1 MLYNKPKRLGLY
13 FHIPFCLSKCAYCD
27 FFSFVPTN
35 EELITRYI
43 NALITHMEEYEN
55 AAEDYT
61 VDSVFI
67 GGGTPTCVPTEELV
81 RLIRA
86 MKKNFN
92 ISKNAEFTI
101 ESNPAT
107 VDMQSLKKLRRCGV
121 NRISIGLQTG
131 DNNELRALSRIHT
144 RAQFEQSYRI
154 AREAGFTNINVDLMF
169 GIPDQTK
176 ESLMRNLRYLIR
188 LNPEHISLYNLKIEP
203 GTPFDLHRAELAL
216 PNEDEEADMYLAAV
230 EYLNVQGYP
239 QYEIS
244 NFAKN
249 GCRCRHNLKYWHCEE
264 YLGFGPSAHS
274 YFSNC
279 RFSFVRDLDAYLNAI
294 ELPSSR
300 IKLTAQCDEIS
311 PRERIGEYIMLH
323 LRLNSGVR
331 LSEFSR
337 EFGQD
342 FELMYGRKM
351 QRYIDAG
358 FAVRRGDSIA
368 LTPSGMFVSNYILSD
383 ILDFADLG
391 GEIFKG

>member
-107 VDMQSLKKLRRCGV
+107 VDMHSLKKLRRCGI

-169 GIPDQTK
+169 GIPGQTK

-203 GTPFDLHRAELAL
+203 GTAFAARATSLGL
-216 PNEDEEADMYLAAV
+216 PDEDGAADQYLFAV
-230 EYLNVQGYP
+230 ERLQALGYR

-244 NFAKN
+244 NFARP
-249 GCRCRHNLKYWHCEE
+249 GLESRHNLQYWRCGE
-264 YLGFGPSAHS
+264 YLGLGPAAHS
-274 YFSNC
+274 FVGGRRFYFP
-279 RFSFVRDLDAYLNAI
+279 RDLAGFLAGGAPVDDGPGGAF
-294 ELPSSR
+294 S
-300 IKLTAQCDEIS
+300 
-311 PRERIGEYIMLH
+311 EYAMLA
-323 LRLNSGVR
+323 LRLTEGLRREDCVR
-331 LSEFSR
+331 RFADGGEQY
-337 EFGQD
+337 E
-342 FELMYGRKM
+342 
-351 QRYIDAG
+351 
-358 FAVRRGDSIA
+358 AVRRAAARLPKNLIVAGDARVA
-368 LTPSGMFVSNYILSD
+368 LTAEGFLVSNAVLAEILP
-383 ILDFADLG
+383 
-391 GEIFKG
+391 

>member
-107 VDMQSLKKLRRCGV
+107 VDMHSLKKLRRCGI

-169 GIPDQTK
+169 GIPGQTK

-244 NFAKN
+244 NFARPGKES
-249 GCRCRHNLKYWHCEE
+249 RHNLQYWRCGE
-264 YLGFGPSAHS
+264 YLGLGPAAHS
-274 YFSNC
+274 FMEGRRFYFP
-279 RFSFVRDLDAYLNAI
+279 RDLEGFLNGNAPADDGAGGGFSEFAMLSLRLTEGLQRKICETRFENGGALFDGVLEGCKHLPKNLIHADHERISLTAEGFLVSNAI
-294 ELPSSR
+294 LAEILP
-300 IKLTAQCDEIS
+300 
-311 PRERIGEYIMLH
+311 G
-323 LRLNSGVR
+323 
-331 LSEFSR
+331 
-337 EFGQD
+337 
-342 FELMYGRKM
+342 
-351 QRYIDAG
+351 
-358 FAVRRGDSIA
+358 
-368 LTPSGMFVSNYILSD
+368 
-383 ILDFADLG
+383 
-391 GEIFKG
+391 